1 MENKKSDSTVRVALI
16 TVIGG
21 VLTTIISVIAAPLI
35 LREINKTPT
44 PTMALVEI
52 IQPTNT
58 IAPTFTETAEP
69 TATVTEVAIIL
80 NTDTPIPLP
89 QPQQVRW
96 GPVDGLDAGICLNVC
111 ENFVNW
117 ADLKSEIEL
126 KVFPQVGQIPV
137 GSIARVNDSGGK
149 SNWIVE
155 VVDPGGYV
163 LGNIWF
169 GPNPLNGWAY
179 DGLIRIG
186 VPTSPLIVWA
196 TFERF
201 SDGSYRLR

>member
-1 MENKKSDSTVRVALI
+1 MDNRKPDSTVRVALI

-21 VLTTIISVIAAPLI
+21 ILTTIISVIAAPLI
-35 LREINKTPT
+35 LSEINKTPT
-44 PTMALVEI
+44 PTVGVIEI
-52 IQPTNT
+52 VQPTAT
-58 IAPTFTETAEP
+58 IATALTETAVP
-69 TATVTEVAIIL
+69 TLTQVAEIL

-96 GPVDGLDAGICLNVC
+96 GPVDGHEAGICLNVC
-111 ENFVNW
+111 ENFIYW

-137 GSIARVNDSGGK
+137 GSIAQVSDSGGK
-149 SNWIVE
+149 RNWVVE
-155 VVDPGGYV
+155 VIDPSGYV

-186 VPTSPLIVWA
+186 EPTNPPIVWT